1 MEKND
6 FIKLMREQEK
16 KKRLAGAESTA
27 DLYRAVRN
35 RFFRFCG
42 KEALSVKALKPD
54 QVSDFMASLKNESLC
69 VNTVNSYIS
78 CLRAMYNRIC
88 REKYYRPKMNPFE
101 GIRLVREE
109 TAKRA
114 VTVEVMEAMAH
125 LDYKEHP
132 DQAETAGFALFS
144 FMACGMPFVDLVHLT
159 KENIRKEGNVL
170 AYHRQKTG
178 TLIEMQIS
186 VGMKT
191 LINRF
196 ASVDSPYL
204 FPVLSKE
211 TNHEQYKA
219 MLAGFNRR
227 LKQIGKRLQLPVP
240 LTSYVF
246 RHTWASEAYRQ
257 HVAINVI
264 SQALGHTSEKMTH
277 HYLARLDTS
286 EIAHANALII
296 NKVDKLIRKEKI
308 PLFMI

>member
-6 FIKLMREQEK
+6 FIELMREQEK
-16 KKRLAGAESTA
+16 KKRMAGAESTA

-42 KEALSVKALKPD
+42 KNAFSFKKLKPD
-54 QVSDFMASLKNESLC
+54 QVLDFMASLKHEGLC

-88 REKYYRPKMNPFE
+88 REKRCQPKMNPFE

-114 VTVEVMEAMAH
+114 VTADVMEMMAS
-125 LDYKEHP
+125 LDYKDCP
-132 DQAETAGFALFS
+132 DQAEAAGLALFS

-159 KENIRKEGNVL
+159 KANIRKEDNVL

-191 LINRF
+191 LIDRY
-196 ASVDSPYL
+196 ASSDSPYL

-211 TNHEQYKA
+211 TNHEQYKT
-219 MLAGFNRR
+219 MLAMFNRR

-246 RHTWASEAYRQ
+246 RHTWASEAYRR

>member
-16 KKRLAGAESTA
+16 KKRLGGAESTA

-35 RFFRFCG
+35 RFLRFCG
-42 KEALSVKALKPD
+42 RDDFSVKELKPD
-54 QVSDFMASLKNESLC
+54 QVLDFMASLKHEGLC

-88 REKYYRPKMNPFE
+88 REKRCQPKMNPFE

-114 VTVEVMEAMAH
+114 VTADVMEMMAR
-125 LDYKEHP
+125 LDYKDCP
-132 DQAETAGFALFS
+132 DQAGAAGLALFS

-159 KENIRKEGNVL
+159 KANIRKEDNVL

-191 LINRF
+191 LIDRY
-196 ASVDSPYL
+196 ASPDSPYL

-219 MLAGFNRR
+219 MLAVFNRR

-246 RHTWASEAYRQ
+246 RHTWASEAYRR
-257 HVAINVI
+257 HVSINVI